1 MQEQQKDMSLHL
13 ILSVTDSK
21 GEKTLSAL
29 LEQAHI
35 PLRFQFRGQ
44 GTADSELLRIC
55 GLGESERIITMWVIP
70 QAAVHVLFEKMGA
83 ALQLRRRG
91 NGIAISIPLT
101 AAQMHPPAPGR
112 KCGGGG

>member
-55 GLGESERIITMWVIP
+55 GLGESERIISMWVIP
-70 QAAVHVLFEKMGA
+70 QAAVHVLYEKLGGRH
-83 ALQLRRRG
+83 QLRSR
-91 NGIAISIPLT
+91 
-101 AAQMHPPAPGR
+101 
-112 KCGGGG
+112 